1 MIKKIKC
8 DMIFNQYERRAM
20 IRAQN
25 SVYSKILN
33 LEVAKLKLQMEIYS
47 SIISILKQIKKV

>member
-1 MIKKIKC
+1 
-8 DMIFNQYERRAM
+8 MIFNQYERRAM